1 MSHRSPGP
9 GRCRVMGSRFNVPSL
24 CRTAFAA
31 RTLRSWTPGLTSR
44 RSPARCL
51 LHACGAM
58 DSRFNVPSVTR
69 TAFAARR
76 LRSWT
81 PGLTSRR
88 SPGQCRVTIIM
99 YSRYNVPSVTRTAFA
114 ARRLRSWTPGL
125 TSRPSR
131 RRCLLHACRVMGSN
145 VPSVTR
151 TRTMQSYGLPVNVPS
166 LCRTAF
172 AACRLCSWTPGSM
185 SRRSP
190 GRCLLHACGV
200 MDSRFNVPSV
210 TRTALAARMPRSI
223 CPPSKVPFLGPKGR
237 LHPQWA
243 GPDCR
248 CSPTAS
254 ACCWKLWPPSRP
266 ERGHAHLRRRA
277 WLDGSTCSIAGS
289 PPAPMC
295 AAAQS
300 LCEEHLHLVCVSCRL
315 SFGRHFAPCV
325 GHLFGRLMAVRF
337 RYWTPS
343 PLSILPTKVLFSHPG
358 SLVSPDKGSL
368 DVQSR
373 GYPRNGPGW
382 GEFHVK
388 NQEWECSNLSCQLQS
403 QP

>member
-1 MSHRSPGP
+1 MSRSWTPGLTSRRLPRRCRVDSRFALAARMPRSWTRRSPGRCLLLWTPGLMSYRSPGP
-9 GRCRVMGSRFNVPSL
+9 GQCRVMDSRFNVPSL
-24 CRTAFAA
+24 CRTA
-31 RTLRSWTPGLTSR
+31 L
-44 RSPARCL
+44 
-51 LHACGAM
+51 
-58 DSRFNVPSVTR
+58 
-69 TAFAARR
+69 
-76 LRSWT
+76 
-81 PGLTSRR
+81 
-88 SPGQCRVTIIM
+88 
-99 YSRYNVPSVTRTAFA
+99 
-114 ARRLRSWTPGL
+114 
-125 TSRPSR
+125 
-131 RRCLLHACRVMGSN
+131 
-145 VPSVTR
+145 
-151 TRTMQSYGLPVNVPS
+151 
-166 LCRTAF
+166 
-172 AACRLCSWTPGSM
+172 AAC
-185 SRRSP
+185 
-190 GRCLLHACGV
+190 
-200 MDSRFNVPSV
+200 
-210 TRTALAARMPRSI
+210 MPRSI
-223 CPPSKVPFLGPKGR
+223 CPPSKVPFLWPKNR

-254 ACCWKLWPPSRP
+254 ACCWKLWPPSWP

-289 PPAPMC
+289 LPAPMS

-300 LCEEHLHLVCVSCRL
+300 LCEMWSIWICILFASLVGYRL
-315 SFGRHFAPCV
+315 GRHFAPCV

-373 GYPRNGPGW
+373 GYPRNGHGW

>member
-1 MSHRSPGP
+1 MPSPPGLQAIPTKNGCPLISTKRSFSRNESSPSAIKWVGRSPGRCKVMDSRFNAPSVTRTALAACMPRSWTPGLTSRPSPGRCRVTVMDSQFNVPSVASACSSMPRSWTPGLTSRRSPGRCLLLWTPGLMSHRSPGP
-9 GRCRVMGSRFNVPSL
+9 GQCRVMDSRFNVPSL

-31 RTLRSWTPGLTSR
+31 
-44 RSPARCL
+44 C
-51 LHACGAM
+51 M
-58 DSRFNVPSVTR
+58 
-69 TAFAARR
+69 
-76 LRSWT
+76 
-81 PGLTSRR
+81 
-88 SPGQCRVTIIM
+88 
-99 YSRYNVPSVTRTAFA
+99 
-114 ARRLRSWTPGL
+114 
-125 TSRPSR
+125 
-131 RRCLLHACRVMGSN
+131 
-145 VPSVTR
+145 
-151 TRTMQSYGLPVNVPS
+151 
-166 LCRTAF
+166 
-172 AACRLCSWTPGSM
+172 LCSWTPGLM

-210 TRTALAARMPRSI
+210 TRTALAACMPRSI
-223 CPPSKVPFLGPKGR
+223 CPPSKVPFLWPKGR

-254 ACCWKLWPPSRP
+254 ACCWKLWPPSWP

-289 PPAPMC
+289 LPAPMS

-300 LCEEHLHLVCVSCRL
+300 LCEMWSICILFASRVGYRL
-315 SFGRHFAPCV
+315 GRHFAPCV